1 MTMTVLLLMA
11 ILSCSACGA
20 ARSGS
25 IHTKEGGNAAAA
37 ANAANQAAQEEA
49 QSTADLPN
57 TKENYYMITKH
68 DSYNRQITLM
78 ALTGG
83 EPICYE
89 YTDGTEFFDK
99 YGNYTLSEDFS
110 EGKLAV
116 IERLNSND
124 TLGAIAFTDET
135 WDYEDVKN
143 YTVDAE
149 KSRIDIADTAYRL
162 DEEAK
167 VFSEGEETELY
178 AIGDSDILNIYGI
191 GRTVYSIVIKTGH
204 GTLSLTNTDLFEGGW
219 VNLGTKVYAKITK
232 DMTMELPEGDYEFAV
247 ANDGYGDSGQ
257 VRIRRDMVT
266 TIDLN
271 DYKGEGPKLCKVT
284 FDVGVSGAILTING
298 KKVNHKKPMELRY
311 GIYTLGVY
319 AEGYDA
325 WTKQLVVNS
334 PKAKIEILLSAQAD
348 GQTDSG
354 SDTAQSSDT
363 KKESSTKNESTK
375 QIASNKSRNLA
386 GSKAGSYTG
395 NSSSSGGTDSSSVGS
410 ALANAALS
418 SSLASIITGGD
429 STDYLDTLS
438 GLVDSLDRLSGSR
451 GNRSENTD
459 SED

>member
-1 MTMTVLLLMA
+1 MKRKMTLTAFLLA
-11 ILSCSACGA
+11 AVLSCSACGA
-20 ARSGS
+20 AHSGLRA
-25 IHTKEGGNAAAA
+25 KEGTNAVTA
-37 ANAANQAAQEEA
+37 ANTAKQAGQEET
-49 QSTADLPN
+49 QSTAGLPK
-57 TKENYYMITKH
+57 TKENYCLITKH
-68 DSYNRQITLM
+68 DTYNRQITLM
-78 ALTGG
+78 ALDGG

-89 YTDGTEFFDK
+89 YTDGAEFFDK
-99 YGNYTLSEDFS
+99 YGNYTLAEDFS

-116 IERLNSND
+116 VERINSND

-135 WDYEDVKN
+135 WDYEDVQNYAIDAKKN
-143 YTVDAE
+143 
-149 KSRIDIADTAYRL
+149 RIEIADTAYRL
-162 DEEAK
+162 DEETK

-178 AIGDSDILNIYGI
+178 AVGESDILNIYGI

-232 DMTMELPEGDYEFAV
+232 DMTMELPEGDYEFEV
-247 ANDGYGDSGQ
+247 ANDGYGDSGE

-284 FDVGVSGAILTING
+284 FDVGVSGAVLTING

-311 GIYTLGVY
+311 GVYTLGVY

-334 PKAKIEILLSAQAD
+334 PKAKIEILLS
-348 GQTDSG
+348 GQGDA
-354 SDTAQSSDT
+354 DTAVTTDT
-363 KKESSTKNESTK
+363 DNDTAKTTEKKESTK
-375 QIASNKSRNLA
+375 QLASSKSRNKA
-386 GSKAGSYTG
+386 GSKAGSYTNGGSSAG
-395 NSSSSGGTDSSSVGS
+395 NNEDSAASS
-410 ALANAALS
+410 LANAALS

-438 GLVDSLDRLSGSR
+438 GLVDSLDRLNGSR
-451 GNRSENTD
+451 KSSSEEESSQD
-459 SED
+459 